1 MNKHEAT
8 VIKVLAD
15 LNVSDEPT
23 LTQDQED
30 MLARALDPE
39 KEFLHSVEKLFNK
52 DLPKK

>member
-1 MNKHEAT
+1 MNKHEAA

-15 LNVSDEPT
+15 LNISDEPK

-30 MLARALDPE
+30 ILARALDPE

-52 DLPKK
+52 DPSKK